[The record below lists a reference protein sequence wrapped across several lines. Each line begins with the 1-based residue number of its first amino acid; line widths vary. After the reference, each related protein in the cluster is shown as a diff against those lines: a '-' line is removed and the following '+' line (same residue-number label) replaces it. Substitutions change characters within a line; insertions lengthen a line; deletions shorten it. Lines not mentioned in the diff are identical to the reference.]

1 MKKIIEFLVV
11 LIICNVGFLL
21 FYFALYIVFFLLNYF
36 LIGTVNID
44 YGEIVKLLKLAL
56 LSGSAGALV
65 RLWLSKI
72 K

>member
-11 LIICNVGFLL
+11 LIVCNVGFLL
-21 FYFALYIVFFLLNYF
+21 FYFALYMFFFLLNYF

>member
-11 LIICNVGFLL
+11 LIVCNVACLFL
-21 FYFALYIVFFLLNYF
+21 FFIIYMFFFLLNYF

>member
-1 MKKIIEFLVV
+1 MKKIIELLVV
-11 LIICNVGFLL
+11 LIACNIGFLL
-21 FYFALYIVFFLLNYF
+21 LYFALYMFFFLLNYF